1 MINFIQEIRGKNPK
15 EKRSLTLK
23 SIYILLFCLVFGI
36 GEVKSQSTNL
46 VNWNF
51 NTSVTN
57 ANYATSTSNQNGA
70 RTSALTNVTLSS
82 ISIVGGATGVN
93 ASTFHRTTSWPA
105 SSDNGRYLQ
114 FSIDLTS
121 GETFANQ
128 AISVAIGAQV
138 SSTTTA
144 ARNYTVTYGYG
155 SSPTFANATN
165 GAVTGTGT
173 STTNTTN
180 ISIPAP
186 GNTTTTSLTVRI
198 LVFGSS
204 GGGNFRLATIALT
217 GYSPLSSSPSI
228 NASVSTLPSFVSS
241 GISNPSD
248 EQSFTVSGSNLT
260 SDITL
265 TPPIGYQ
272 VSTTS
277 GSGFGSS
284 VTLTHSG
291 GTVNTITIYVRFN
304 PSVLAE
310 QIGGNIACTSTG
322 ASTQNIAVSG
332 EVTNLSPG
340 AIAFIAFQGVTTDY
354 FRIVALEDI
363 PANTRIWFTD
373 KAWDG
378 NGGTLAFTSGEG
390 NSVWTSPNSTVTRGT
405 VIEFA
410 VSAGTVNLGTGA
422 FSSGLGNAGEQLFAY
437 QGSLTLPTFVAGYTS
452 GTTISTGV
460 PTASGTDTWV
470 PASLTNG
477 TNFVALGGITFGSS
491 YVTVSTNNRSLSDMR
506 SHIHNLSNLTT
517 GNTST
522 TTYTSWP
529 AYTFNFIADEPTSQP
544 SFTPASNVGNNQMD
558 LNFSGGNGTSYI
570 VVMRE
575 GSAVDA
581 IPTDAT
587 NYSTV
592 SGSVNFSSA
601 TELSAGQRIVY
612 NGTTSTG
619 AVTVTNLSPG
629 TTYHFAIYAYNGT
642 TTTAN
647 FNLTSPGT
655 GNQLTTG
662 SANSNA
668 SDIIASASFTEPS
681 NIAYA
686 SNQENTDLTFANSI
700 EVAQFTL
707 RDGGATTDGDGNS
720 TTINSITFTI
730 ANHVALRRLALY
742 DGSTELAEV
751 AISSGTATYSGLT
764 LAANDNSTNDFSLRA
779 SFAGTITDNTQFSF
793 TISSATADIAGSTFA
808 AANAGGAATSTT
820 DNRNKIEVTATLL
833 AFVQNTS
840 NVSVLTAMSPA
851 PTVSANDALGNR
863 DLDYVTD
870 MEVTT
875 SGTFAGAA
883 TLTETPAFGLAT
895 FDNLQFQDAETG
907 INIAVSSGALTPSGN
922 SNDFDIT
929 SLIMPGD
936 IAFVRYQADAPDAF
950 SIITF
955 VEIPA
960 NQTFYFTDNAW
971 TTASGPLASNE
982 QAITWTTPASVIPA
996 GTVITFTDAGT
1007 TSVTPSGNGGATGV
1021 LSGLATGGDQILMYR
1036 GTNITTPTAFICGVS
1051 TTSWVTT
1058 GSTTSNTSYLPS
1070 DLTLNVSGVTF
1081 SSHQDNGYYNGT
1093 QTGSTSTIKALVNNG
1108 ANWVRSTS
1116 LQSAPTWSFNLN
1128 STTTTISA
1136 STTVQNLSLDA
1147 SETFVIGANTLTING
1162 AVSGAGTIT
1171 GGTSSNLTIGGSA
1184 GTIQFTSGS
1193 NNNYLRNLTLNA
1205 SSSLT
1210 IGNALNITGGATP
1223 GVVTVAS
1230 GATLTTGNNLVLKS
1244 DASGTASI
1252 GNSAGTISGNVTVE
1266 RFIPRRRAFRFL
1278 ASPVTTSNF
1287 ISGSWQQATHITG
1300 SLTGLNGF
1308 DQSNSGTASLFTYN
1322 ASSEAWTAIPN
1333 TNSTNLNIGTGYR
1346 MLIRGDRNINLN
1358 TTTPQDSAALVLS
1371 ATGSVVTGDVI
1382 FGAGSVSSSPAG
1394 IPALNA
1400 AIGSGNNNSTIGWS
1414 LIGNPYASAVNWAS
1428 VTKSNVSTT
1437 FATWNVN
1444 NAGRGNYVY
1453 HSGSVGTG
1461 NGASNIINSGQSIFV
1476 QTTESN
1482 PSITFTEASKVTST
1496 PPSHFKKSL
1505 SDVLNIDIFIG
1516 DRAYDALTV
1525 MFDAN
1530 TSNNYDV
1537 QDFIKLVNPEINF
1550 YSYLADGTK
1559 LAMNSM
1565 KEITSETI
1573 VPLGLNGVFNGGS
1586 YELKFSN
1593 QNTFNNSEVYLKD
1606 KFINKTYDLKSIN
1619 NLTFNVTADSNSFGE
1634 NRFELIFSKS
1644 ATGLN
1649 NELISSNNFIVF
1661 PNPANNVLN
1670 LSLTTTKE
1678 DNYNFTIYNQLGAEV
1693 NAGNLDFNSKRT
1705 HALNI
1710 ENLSNGVYFIQV
1722 KNGKTAQTIKFIK

>member
-1 MINFIQEIRGKNPK
+1 MINFIQEIRSKNPK
-15 EKRSLTLK
+15 EKRNLTLK
-23 SIYILLFCLVFGI
+23 SFYILLISLVVGI
-36 GEVKSQSTNL
+36 GGVKGQSTNL
-46 VNWNF
+46 VSWDF
-51 NTSVTN
+51 TTSVTN
-57 ANYATSTSNQNGA
+57 ANYATSSTNQNGA
-70 RTSALTNVTLSS
+70 RTSALTNVTLST

-93 ASTFHRTTSWPA
+93 ANTFHRTTSWPA
-105 SSDNGRYLQ
+105 ASDNGRYLQ

-128 AISVAIGAQV
+128 SISVAIGAQV

-155 SSPTFANATN
+155 ASPTFATATN

-186 GNTTTTSLTVRI
+186 GNTTTTSLIVRI

-204 GGGNFRLATIALT
+204 GGGNFRLASIGLT
-217 GYSPLSSSPSI
+217 GYTPLSSSPAI
-228 NASVSTLPSFVSS
+228 NASVSTLPSFISS
-241 GISNPSD
+241 GISNPSA
-248 EQSFTVSGSNLT
+248 EQSFTISGSNLT
-260 SDITL
+260 NNITV
-265 TPPIGYQ
+265 TPPTGFQ

-284 VTLTHSG
+284 VVLNQSG
-291 GTVNTITIYVRFN
+291 GTVASTTVYARFN
-304 PSVLAE
+304 PSALAD
-310 QIGGNIACTSTG
+310 QVGGNITCVSTG
-322 ASTQNIAVSG
+322 ATTQNVAVSG
-332 EVTNLSPG
+332 EVTNLSAG

-390 NSVWTSPNSTVTRGT
+390 STVWTSPNSTVNRGT

-410 VSAGTVNLGTGA
+410 VGAGTVNLGTGA
-422 FSSGLGNAGEQLFAY
+422 FTSGLGSAGEQLFAY
-437 QGSLTLPTFVAGYTS
+437 QGTLTSPTFVAGYTS
-452 GTTISTGV
+452 GTTIATGV

-491 YVTVSTNNRSLSDMR
+491 YLTASTNNRSLSDMR
-506 SHIHNLSNLTT
+506 SFIHNSSNLTT
-517 GNTST
+517 SNTST
-522 TTYTSWP
+522 STYSSWP
-529 AYTFNFIADEPTSQP
+529 TYTFNFIADEPTSQP
-544 SFTPASNVGNNQMD
+544 SFTAASSVGNNQMD
-558 LNFSGGNGTSYI
+558 LNFSGGNGTSYV

-575 GSAVDA
+575 GSAVSA
-581 IPTDAT
+581 TPIDAT
-587 NYSTV
+587 NYSAV
-592 SGSVNFSSA
+592 SGTVNFSSA
-601 TELSAGQRIVY
+601 TELSAGQKIVY

-619 AVTVTNLSPG
+619 TVTVTNLSPG
-629 TTYHFAIYAYNGT
+629 TTYHYAIYAYNGT

-647 FNLTSPGT
+647 FYLTSPGT

-662 SANSNA
+662 SANSNV
-668 SDIIASASFTEPS
+668 SDIIVSATFTEPS
-681 NIAYA
+681 DIAYS
-686 SNQENTDLTFANSI
+686 SNQENSDLTFGNSV

-707 RDGGATTDGDGNS
+707 RDGGATTDGDANS
-720 TTINSITFTI
+720 TTVNSISFTI
-730 ANHVALRRLALY
+730 SNHAALRRLALY

-751 AISSGTATYSGLT
+751 AISSGTATFSGLT
-764 LAANDNSTNDFSLRA
+764 LAANDNSSKDFSLRA
-779 SFAGTITDNTQFSF
+779 SFAGTIADNTQFSF
-793 TISSATADIAGSTFA
+793 IVSSVTANISGSTFA
-808 AANAGGAATSTT
+808 AADAGAAVTSTT
-820 DNRNKIEVTATLL
+820 ANRNKIEVTATLL

-883 TLTETPAFGLAT
+883 TITETPIAGLAT

-929 SLIMPGD
+929 TLLSAGD
-936 IAFVRYQADAPDAF
+936 IAIIGYGATGTDKFAF
-950 SIITF
+950 LLLTD
-955 VEIPA
+955 VPA
-960 NQTFYFTDNAW
+960 TTELRFTDNAW
-971 TTASGPLASNE
+971 TGTILNSNE
-982 QAITWTTPASVIPA
+982 NTLIWTSPASTLLA
-996 GTVITFTDAGT
+996 GTVVTITSTAT
-1007 TSVTPSGNGGATGV
+1007 VSSGHGSATGTIN
-1021 LSGLATGGDQILMYR
+1021 GLAGGGDQVICYR
-1036 GTNITTPTAFICGVS
+1036 GTSGSPTFIAAFSSSAWLASGSVS
-1051 TTSWVTT
+1051 NS
-1058 GSTTSNTSYLPS
+1058 TSYLPS
-1070 DLTLNVSGVTF
+1070 GLTAGVTA
-1081 SSHQDNGYYNGT
+1081 SNVVTQADNMYYNNTLTGPVSILRSLINNT
-1093 QTGSTSTIKALVNNG
+1093 SNWITSASSQTFPSFTTSFTTTSTL
-1108 ANWVRSTS
+1108 TS
-1116 LQSAPTWSFNLN
+1116 NATVSNVEL
-1128 STTTTISA
+1128 A
-1136 STTVQNLSLDA
+1136 SG
-1147 SETFVIGANTLTING
+1147 ETLAIGANTLTING
-1162 AVSGAGTIT
+1162 AVSGSGTIT
-1171 GGTSSNLTIGGSA
+1171 GGTTSNLTIGGSA
-1184 GTIQFTSGS
+1184 GIVQFTSGS

-1205 SSSLT
+1205 SSSMT

-1223 GVVTVAS
+1223 GVVAVAS
-1230 GATLTTGNNLVLKS
+1230 GATLNTGGNLTLKS

-1252 GNSAGTISGNVTVE
+1252 GNSAGTISGNVNVE

-1278 ASPVTTSNF
+1278 ASPVNTTNF
-1287 ISGSWQQATHITG
+1287 ISGSWQLATHITG
-1300 SLTGLNGF
+1300 SLTGANGF

-1322 ASSEAWTAIPN
+1322 VGTEAWTTIPN

-1346 MLIRGDRNINLN
+1346 MLVRGDRNINLN
-1358 TTTPQDSAALVLS
+1358 TTTPQDSTALVLS
-1371 ATGSVVTGDVI
+1371 ATGSVVTGDVV
-1382 FGAGSVSSSPAG
+1382 FGGGSVSSSPAG
-1394 IPALNA
+1394 IPSL
-1400 AIGSGNNNSTIGWS
+1400 NSTVSTGINGWT
-1414 LIGNPYASAVNWAS
+1414 LIGNPYASAVNWAN

-1444 NAGRGNYVY
+1444 NAGRGSYVY
-1453 HSGSVGTG
+1453 HNGTTGTG
-1461 NGASNIINSGQSIFV
+1461 NGNSNIINSGQSIFV
-1476 QTTESN
+1476 QTTDVN

-1516 DRAYDALTV
+1516 DKAYDALTV

-1530 TSNNYDV
+1530 NSNNYDA

-1559 LAMNSM
+1559 LAMNNM
-1565 KEITSETI
+1565 KEIGTETI

-1586 YELKFSN
+1586 YELKFTN
-1593 QNTFNNSEVYLKD
+1593 QNTFTNANVYLKD

-1619 NLTFNVTADSNSFGE
+1619 NLTFTVTTDSNSFGE

-1649 NELISSNNFIVF
+1649 NELSANNNNFIVF

-1678 DNYNFTIYNQLGAEV
+1678 DNYSFTIFNQLGEMV
-1693 NAGNLDFNSKRT
+1693 KNGSLDFNSKRT

-1710 ENLSNGVYFIQV
+1710 ENLNNGVYFIQV
-1722 KNGKTAQTIKFIK
+1722 KNGKSTQTIKFIK